1 MSMPVTNPLRIGLR
15 QERVVPP
22 QCLVIFG
29 ASGDLTHRK
38 LVPALFE
45 LFKQRRLP
53 SEFAIL
59 GCARR
64 PWTDEI
70 FKEKINNKNYSE
82 AYNQYSEK
90 VKANSDSTYWLKAID
105 QLMIE
110 FGKFKSRELS
120 SSKFENTIDGL
131 GDGFYVFLEFK
142 SLYQNINLCD
152 EYVLLG
158 QNDKLK
164 WKILRYDFSY
174 ESNELD
180 PDKELPNQSN

>member
-1 MSMPVTNPLRIGLR
+1 MLGSEKQCLKIKRILRISL
-15 QERVVPP
+15 
-22 QCLVIFG
+22 
-29 ASGDLTHRK
+29 K
-38 LVPALFE
+38 
-45 LFKQRRLP
+45 
-53 SEFAIL
+53 
-59 GCARR
+59 
-64 PWTDEI
+64 I
-70 FKEKINNKNYSE
+70 FKDHILFGTGTKGFRYLCRNKIYILENNYGC
-82 AYNQYSEK
+82 
-90 VKANSDSTYWLKAID
+90 STHPHNTYIQILASNGVVGFSLLILAFIYTIKE
-105 QLMIE
+105 LLV
-110 FGKFKSRELS
+110 SRKKILS

-174 ESNELD
+174 ESDELD